1 MDQYQNAFQMLGQNM
16 FSKAPPS
23 GYSNGYQPM
32 IQANSNKQKFDQLI
46 QLMQFQEQTV
56 SDYNTRMKGKEDHIY
71 SLEQQS
77 MQLQRD
83 LVQKDKQRNEHN
95 QINYKNY
102 QPTFNVQNT
111 LPIEQLQTDLQSV
124 QNQNQ
129 NNLIQAVDNPEIQP
143 QYIQR
148 RTSIQ
153 SNQNQTRPQSYAIQG
168 NQKLLNM
175 QKQMEEQN
183 QYIQQLSALVSK
195 KKPVIDAD
203 KDDSLTQLL
212 NERDDLQKQQ
222 ILNEIKQLKQRV
234 DEFDHSRQ
242 QMIPQQLQQQGFMP
256 QQQLMQQQGMM
267 QFQNPYGMY
276 PQMYPPNIQQQQ
288 QQQNDE
294 LDDNEMNNEILMKL
308 IDQQNIQK
316 KRGSRNR
323 QNSHDYNHRDQRKD
337 RRNTHKRKQ
346 QQYDDDQ
353 NNDGDSN

>member
-23 GYSNGYQPM
+23 GYGVGYNPM
-32 IQANSNKQKFDQLI
+32 VQANQNKQKFDQLI

-56 SDYNTRMKGKEDHIY
+56 SDYNTRMKGKEDNIY
-71 SLEQQS
+71 ALEQQS

-95 QINYKNY
+95 QIHYKNY

-111 LPIEQLQTDLQSV
+111 ESLQTDHQSV
-124 QNQNQ
+124 QNYIPNTQI
-129 NNLIQAVDNPEIQP
+129 LPGESPEVQP
-143 QYIQR
+143 QQVQR
-148 RTSIQ
+148 RTSVQ
-153 SNQNQTRPQSYAIQG
+153 LNQTRPQSFAIQG

-183 QYIQQLSALVSK
+183 QYIQQLSALVAK
-195 KKPVIDAD
+195 KKPAIDSE

-212 NERDDLQKQQ
+212 NERDDLQKQH

-234 DEFDHSRQ
+234 DEFDISRQQ
-242 QMIPQQLQQQGFMP
+242 QMIPQQFQQHGFMP

-276 PQMYPPNIQQQQ
+276 PQMYPQNMQQQQ
-288 QQQNDE
+288 QQGDE

-308 IDQQNIQK
+308 IDQQNRQK

-323 QNSHDYNHRDQRKD
+323 QKSHDYNHRNSSRD
-337 RRNTHKRKQ
+337 RRHTQKRKQ
-346 QQYDDDQ
+346 QDDDQ
-353 NNDGDSN
+353 DQDGDSN